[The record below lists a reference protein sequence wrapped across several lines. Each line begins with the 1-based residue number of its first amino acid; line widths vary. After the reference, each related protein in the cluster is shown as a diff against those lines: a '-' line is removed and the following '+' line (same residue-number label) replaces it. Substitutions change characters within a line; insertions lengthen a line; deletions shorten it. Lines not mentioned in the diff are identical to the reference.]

1 MPSVSEPIFQGV
13 FFVDGT
19 RCHQPIHSFRRRL
32 AMMAIVLGW
41 LVSGLIPFAGAV
53 AADGAFP
60 ASEKIFPA
68 KTRGWVSISHGPE
81 FRERFDR
88 TQYGLLL
95 KDPSMKPFI
104 ESVRK
109 EIEASNGGRLGR
121 LGLTLD
127 DLLEVAGGEYA
138 LGAVESS
145 AGKLA
150 TVVLVDTTGHEAQA
164 RGLIEKMN
172 QRMVEQ
178 KGTKIAANGG
188 DPLTVYQLPASENA
202 GRSGDQRVAFAI
214 TGNALV
220 VGDDPA
226 LLTQVIS
233 TLGQGRADC
242 VGSLPAFGS
251 VMDRCQNQVPKNSA
265 SVRWYV
271 DPLPFAKA
279 YQATNPPREKRK
291 GPDYVAILGRQG
303 FDAVQGAGGVV
314 VFDDGGHALRHH
326 TMVYAPPLAGRQPD
340 SVERFNLAA
349 RMLQFPNV
357 EDNGPQA
364 WVPRD
369 VAGWTSLQFDLRN
382 AFVTVESLVDDI
394 VGEKGVYDD
403 VIASVKEDPDGPQI
417 DLEKDLVACLGSR
430 VTLVTDH
437 ATPLGEDSERLLIA
451 VEAVDPEQVAA
462 TVAKSMSI
470 DPDMAKIDVQGNV
483 AWELIDRSMAI
494 PQLEVELPGGA
505 VPHADHDDDAHRRRA
520 KLRDREEK
528 LLPHSV
534 VTVAQGHL
542 FVASH
547 RDILER
553 VLATKGGVESLGSAS
568 DYAQIAAELNR
579 LLPGKAATRSFSRE
593 EEAIR
598 PAYEML
604 RQGSMPKSKS
614 LTGQV
619 LNGILGDGKPGTVRT
634 QRLDG
639 STLPDFEMVRR
650 YFGTVG
656 VGMQSLPDGWY
667 VTGITL
673 PRSTQEP
680 EVARRP
686 VAPPQ

>member
-1 MPSVSEPIFQGV
+1 M
-13 FFVDGT
+13 DGT
-19 RCHQPIHSFRRRL
+19 RCHHSIRSFHRVMRVTATVAVAL
-32 AMMAIVLGW
+32 GSVL
-41 LVSGLIPFAGAV
+41 SGLIGPAEV
-53 AADGAFP
+53 AAADTAFP
-60 ASEKIFPA
+60 PSEKIFPA
-68 KTRGWVSISHGPE
+68 TTRGWVSISHGPE
-81 FRERFDR
+81 FRQRFNR

-109 EIEASNGGRLGR
+109 ELEGSNSGRLGR

-127 DLLEVAGGEYA
+127 DLLDVAGGEYA
-138 LGAVESS
+138 LGAVESP

-150 TVVLVDTTGHEAQA
+150 TVVLVDVTGHDAEA
-164 RGLIEKMN
+164 RGLVDKMN
-172 QRMVEQ
+172 TRMVEQ
-178 KGTKIAANGG
+178 KGTKVAANGG
-188 DPLTVYQLPASENA
+188 SPLTVYQFIASENLSRP
-202 GRSGDQRVAFAI
+202 GEQRVAFALAGSTLI
-214 TGNALV
+214 

-226 LLTQVIS
+226 LITQVMGP
-233 TLGQGRADC
+233 LGQGRGDC
-242 VGSLPAFGS
+242 VGSLPAFDA
-251 VMDRCQNQVPKNSA
+251 VMGRCQSQVPA
-265 SVRWYV
+265 TAAAVRWYV

-303 FDAVQGAGGVV
+303 FDAVKGAGGVV
-314 VFDDGGHALRHH
+314 VFDDGGHAMRHH
-326 TMVYAPPLAGRQPD
+326 TMVYAPPLAGRQPFAAD
-340 SVERFNLAA
+340 RFDLAA
-349 RMLQFPNV
+349 RMLQFPDV
-357 EDNGPQA
+357 EAIAPQS

-369 VAGWTSLQFDLRN
+369 VSGWTSLQFDLRN
-382 AFVTVESLVDDI
+382 AFATVESLVDDV

-430 VTLVTDH
+430 VTLITDH
-437 ATPLGEDSERLLIA
+437 ATPIGTDSERLVIA
-451 VEAVDPEQVAA
+451 VEAVDSERIAA

-494 PQLEVELPGGA
+494 PQLEVELPGGV
-505 VPHADHDDDAHRRRA
+505 VPHADHDDDAQRRRS
-520 KLRDREEK
+520 KLRDRDEK

-534 VTVAQGHL
+534 VTVANGHL
-542 FVASH
+542 FIASH

-553 VLATKGGVESLGSAS
+553 VLATKGDVEALGSAM
-568 DYAQIAAELNR
+568 DYTQVTSELNR
-579 LLPGKAATRSFSRE
+579 LLPGKAATRSFTRE
-593 EEAIR
+593 DEAIR

-614 LTGQV
+614 LTGQI

-639 STLPDFEMVRR
+639 STLPEFEVVRR
-650 YFGTVG
+650 YFGTAG

-667 VTGITL
+667 VTGVTL
-673 PRSTQEP
+673 PRSQQEP

>member
-1 MPSVSEPIFQGV
+1 M
-13 FFVDGT
+13 DGN
-19 RCHQPIHSFRRRL
+19 RCHHPIRSFHRVMRVTATVAVAL
-32 AMMAIVLGW
+32 GSVL
-41 LVSGLIPFAGAV
+41 SGLIGPAGV
-53 AADGAFP
+53 ATADTAFP
-60 ASEKIFPA
+60 PSEKIFPA
-68 KTRGWVSISHGPE
+68 TTRGWVSISHGPE
-81 FRERFDR
+81 FRQRFNR

-109 EIEASNGGRLGR
+109 ELEGSNSGRLGR

-127 DLLEVAGGEYA
+127 DLLDVAGGEYA
-138 LGAVESS
+138 LGAVESQ

-150 TVVLVDTTGHEAQA
+150 TVVLVDVTGHDAEA
-164 RGLIEKMN
+164 RGLVDKMN
-172 QRMVEQ
+172 TRMVEQ
-178 KGTKIAANGG
+178 KGTKVAANGG
-188 DPLTVYQLPASENA
+188 SPLTVYQFIASENSSRP
-202 GRSGDQRVAFAI
+202 GEQRVAFAL
-214 TGNALV
+214 TGSTLI

-226 LLTQVIS
+226 LITQVMG

-242 VGSLPAFGS
+242 VGSLPAFGA
-251 VMDRCQNQVPKNSA
+251 VMGRCQSQVPA
-265 SVRWYV
+265 TAAAVRWYV
-271 DPLPFAKA
+271 DPLPLAKA

-303 FDAVQGAGGVV
+303 FDAVKGAGGVV
-314 VFDDGGHALRHH
+314 VFDDGGHAMRHH
-326 TMVYAPPLAGRQPD
+326 TMVYAPPLAGRQPFAAD
-340 SVERFNLAA
+340 RFDLAA
-349 RMLQFPNV
+349 RMLQFPDV
-357 EDNGPQA
+357 EAIAPQP

-369 VAGWTSLQFDLRN
+369 VSGWTSLQFDLRN
-382 AFVTVESLVDDI
+382 AFTTVESLVDDV

-430 VTLVTDH
+430 VTLITDH
-437 ATPLGEDSERLLIA
+437 ATPIGTDSERIVIA
-451 VEAVDPEQVAA
+451 VEAVDSERIAA

-505 VPHADHDDDAHRRRA
+505 VPHADHDDDAQRRRS

-534 VTVAQGHL
+534 VTGANGHL

-553 VLATKGGVESLGSAS
+553 VLATKGDVEALGSAM
-568 DYAQIAAELNR
+568 DYTQVASELNR
-579 LLPGKAATRSFSRE
+579 LLPGKAATRSFTRE
-593 EEAIR
+593 DEAIR

-614 LTGQV
+614 LTGQI

-639 STLPDFEMVRR
+639 STLPDFELVRR
-650 YFGTVG
+650 YFGTAG

-667 VTGITL
+667 VTGVTL
-673 PRSTQEP
+673 PRSQQEP

-686 VAPPQ
+686 VTPPQ

>member
-1 MPSVSEPIFQGV
+1 
-13 FFVDGT
+13 
-19 RCHQPIHSFRRRL
+19 
-32 AMMAIVLGW
+32 
-41 LVSGLIPFAGAV
+41 
-53 AADGAFP
+53 
-60 ASEKIFPA
+60 
-68 KTRGWVSISHGPE
+68 
-81 FRERFDR
+81 
-88 TQYGLLL
+88 
-95 KDPSMKPFI
+95 
-104 ESVRK
+104 
-109 EIEASNGGRLGR
+109 
-121 LGLTLD
+121 
-127 DLLEVAGGEYA
+127 
-138 LGAVESS
+138 
-145 AGKLA
+145 
-150 TVVLVDTTGHEAQA
+150 
-164 RGLIEKMN
+164 MN

-178 KGTKIAANGG
+178 KGTKVAANGG
-188 DPLTVYQLPASENA
+188 GPLTVYQFAASENSSRP
-202 GRSGDQRVAFAI
+202 GEQRVAFALA
-214 TGNALV
+214 GNTLL

-226 LLTQVIS
+226 LVTQVMG
-233 TLGQGRADC
+233 TLGQGRGDC
-242 VGSLPAFGS
+242 VGSLPAFDA
-251 VMDRCQNQVPKNSA
+251 VMGRCQSQVPGTA
-265 SVRWYV
+265 AAVRWYV

-303 FDAVQGAGGVV
+303 FDAVKGAGGVV
-314 VFDDGGHALRHH
+314 VFDDGGHAMRHH
-326 TMVYAPPLAGRQPD
+326 TMVYAPPLAGRQPFAAD
-340 SVERFNLAA
+340 RFDLAA
-349 RMLQFPNV
+349 RMLQFPDV
-357 EDNGPQA
+357 EAIAPQP

-382 AFVTVESLVDDI
+382 AFTTVESLVDDV

-430 VTLVTDH
+430 ATLITDH
-437 ATPLGEDSERLLIA
+437 ATPIGTDSERIVIA
-451 VEAVDPEQVAA
+451 VEAVDPARVAA

-505 VPHADHDDDAHRRRA
+505 VPHADHDDDAQRRRS
-520 KLRDREEK
+520 KLRDRDEK

-534 VTVAQGHL
+534 VTVAHGHL
-542 FVASH
+542 FIASH

-553 VLATKGGVESLGSAS
+553 VLATKGDVEALGSAM
-568 DYAQIAAELNR
+568 DYTQVASELNR
-579 LLPGKAATRSFSRE
+579 LLPGKAATRSFTRE
-593 EEAIR
+593 DEAIR

-639 STLPDFEMVRR
+639 STLPDFELVRR
-650 YFGTVG
+650 YFGTAG

-667 VTGITL
+667 ITGVTL
-673 PRSTQEP
+673 PRSQQEP

-686 VAPPQ
+686 VTSPQ

>member
-1 MPSVSEPIFQGV
+1 M
-13 FFVDGT
+13 DGT
-19 RCHQPIHSFRRRL
+19 SCQPNSCSFRRVLRGTA
-32 AMMAIVLGW
+32 AMAVAVATVL
-41 LVSGLIPFAGAV
+41 SGLMVPTGI
-53 AADGAFP
+53 AAAAGAFP
-60 ASEKIFPA
+60 PSEKIFPA
-68 KTRGWVSISHGPE
+68 TTRGWVSISHGPE
-81 FRERFDR
+81 FRQRFNR

-109 EIEASNGGRLGR
+109 QLESSNSGRLGR

-138 LGAVESS
+138 LGAVESP

-150 TVVLVDTTGHEAQA
+150 TVVLVDVSGHDAEA
-164 RGLIEKMN
+164 RGLVDKMN

-178 KGTKIAANGG
+178 KGTKVATNGG
-188 DPLTVYQLPASENA
+188 GALTVYQFASAENS
-202 GRSGDQRVAFAI
+202 GRTGEQRVAFALDGS
-214 TGNALV
+214 TLL

-226 LLTQVIS
+226 LVTQVMG
-233 TLGQGRADC
+233 TLGQGRGDC
-242 VGSLPAFGS
+242 VGSLPAFGA
-251 VMDRCQNQVPKNSA
+251 VMGSCQSQVPA
-265 SVRWYV
+265 TAAAVRWYV
-271 DPLPFAKA
+271 DPLPLAKA
-279 YQATNPPREKRK
+279 YQAANPPREKRK

-303 FDAVQGAGGVV
+303 FDAVKGAGGVV
-314 VFDDGGHALRHH
+314 VFDDAGHAMRHH
-326 TMVYAPPLAGRQPD
+326 TMVYAPPLPGRQPFAAD
-340 SVERFNLAA
+340 RFDLAA
-349 RMLQFPNV
+349 RMLQFPDV
-357 EDNGPQA
+357 EAIVPQP

-369 VAGWTSLQFDLRN
+369 VSGWTSLQFDLRN

-417 DLEKDLVACLGSR
+417 DLEKDLVACLGNR
-430 VTLVTDH
+430 ATLITDH
-437 ATPLGEDSERLLIA
+437 ATPIGTDSERMVIA
-451 VEAVDPEQVAA
+451 VEATDPARVAA

-534 VTVAQGHL
+534 VTVAHGHL

-553 VLATKGGVESLGSAS
+553 VLATKGDVESLGSAA
-568 DYAQIAAELNR
+568 DYGQIATELNR
-579 LLPGKAATRSFSRE
+579 LLPGKAATRSFTRE

-614 LTGQV
+614 LTGQL

-667 VTGITL
+667 ITGVSL
-673 PRSTQEP
+673 PRSQQEP

-686 VAPPQ
+686 VTPPQ

>member
-1 MPSVSEPIFQGV
+1 M
-13 FFVDGT
+13 
-19 RCHQPIHSFRRRL
+19 RL
-32 AMMAIVLGW
+32 TA
-41 LVSGLIPFAGAV
+41 AV
-53 AADGAFP
+53 AVALGTVLSGVMMPTGIAAAAGAFP
-60 ASEKIFPA
+60 PSEQIFPA
-68 KTRGWVSISHGPE
+68 TTRGWVSISHGPE
-81 FRERFDR
+81 FRQRFNR
-88 TQYGLLL
+88 TPYGLLL

-109 EIEASNGGRLGR
+109 QLESSNSGRLGR

-138 LGAVESS
+138 LGAVESP

-150 TVVLVDTTGHEAQA
+150 TVVLVDVTGHDAEA
-164 RGLIEKMN
+164 RGLVDKMN

-178 KGTKIAANGG
+178 KGTKVATNGG
-188 DPLTVYQLPASENA
+188 GPLTVYQFAPVENS
-202 GRSGDQRVAFAI
+202 GRTGEQRVAFALAGS
-214 TGNALV
+214 TLL

-226 LLTQVIS
+226 LVTQVMG
-233 TLGQGRADC
+233 TLGQGRGDC
-242 VGSLPAFGS
+242 VGSLPAFGA
-251 VMDRCQNQVPKNSA
+251 VMGRCQSQVPA
-265 SVRWYV
+265 TAAAVRWYV
-271 DPLPFAKA
+271 DPLPLAKS

-291 GPDYVAILGRQG
+291 GPDYVAILSRQG
-303 FDAVQGAGGVV
+303 FEAVKGAGGVV
-314 VFDDGGHALRHH
+314 VFDDGGHAMRHH
-326 TMVYAPPLAGRQPD
+326 TMVYAPPLSGREPFAAD
-340 SVERFNLAA
+340 RFDLAA
-349 RMLQFPNV
+349 RMLQFPDV
-357 EDNGPQA
+357 EAIAPQP

-369 VAGWTSLQFDLRN
+369 VSGWTSLQFDIRN
-382 AFVTVESLVDDI
+382 AFVTAESLVDDI

-417 DLEKDLVACLGSR
+417 DLEKDLVACLGRR
-430 VTLVTDH
+430 VTLITDH
-437 ATPLGEDSERLLIA
+437 ATPIGTDSERMVIA
-451 VEAVDPEQVAA
+451 VEAVDPARVAA

-505 VPHADHDDDAHRRRA
+505 VPHADNDDDAQRRRS
-520 KLRDREEK
+520 KLRERDEK

-534 VTVAQGHL
+534 VTVAHGHL

-553 VLATKGGVESLGSAS
+553 VLATKGDVEALGSAA
-568 DYAQIAAELNR
+568 DYGQVAAELNR
-579 LLPGKAATRSFSRE
+579 LLPGKAATRSFTRE
-593 EEAIR
+593 EESIR

-614 LTGQV
+614 LTGQL

-639 STLPDFEMVRR
+639 STLPDFELVRR
-650 YFGTVG
+650 YFGTAG

-667 VTGITL
+667 VTGVTL
-673 PRSTQEP
+673 PRSQQEP

-686 VAPPQ
+686 VTPPQ

>member
-1 MPSVSEPIFQGV
+1 M
-13 FFVDGT
+13 DGT
-19 RCHQPIHSFRRRL
+19 RCHQPICSFRR
-32 AMMAIVLGW
+32 AMHVTA
-41 LVSGLIPFAGAV
+41 AV
-53 AADGAFP
+53 AVTLGSAMAGLFMATGVATAAGAFP
-60 ASEKIFPA
+60 ASERVFPA
-68 KTRGWVSISHGPE
+68 TTRGWVSISHGPE
-81 FRERFDR
+81 FRQRFNR
-88 TQYGLLL
+88 TQYGMLL

-109 EIEASNGGRLGR
+109 QFENSNSSRLGR

-138 LGAVESS
+138 LGAVESP

-150 TVVLVDTTGHEAQA
+150 TIVLVDTTGHDAEA

-178 KGTKIAANGG
+178 KGTKVAANGG
-188 DPLTVYQLPASENA
+188 GPLTVYQLPAAENA
-202 GRSGDQRVAFAI
+202 DRSAEPRVAFALS
-214 TGNALV
+214 GSALV

-226 LLTQVIS
+226 LVTQVMG
-233 TLGQGRADC
+233 TLSQGRGDC
-242 VGSLPAFGS
+242 VESLPAFS
-251 VMDRCQNQVPKNSA
+251 AVMGRCQGQVPA
-265 SVRWYV
+265 DAAAVRWYV

-303 FDAVQGAGGVV
+303 FDVVKGAGGVV

-326 TMVYAPPLAGRQPD
+326 TMVYAPPLAGRQPFAAD
-340 SVERFNLAA
+340 RFEGAA
-349 RMLQFPNV
+349 RMLQFPDV
-357 EDNGPQA
+357 EAISPQA

-369 VAGWTSLQFDLRN
+369 ISGWTSLQFDLRN

-430 VTLVTDH
+430 ATLITDH
-437 ATPLGEDSERLLIA
+437 ATPISTDSERLVIA
-451 VEAVDPEQVAA
+451 VEAVDPERVAA

-470 DPDMAKIDVQGNV
+470 DPDMAKIELQGHV

-494 PQLEVELPGGA
+494 PQLEVELPGVA
-505 VPHADHDDDAHRRRA
+505 VPHADHDDDAHRRRT
-520 KLRDREEK
+520 KLREREEK

-553 VLATKGGVESLGSAS
+553 VLATKGGVESLGSAA
-568 DYAQIAAELNR
+568 DYGQVATELNR
-579 LLPGKAATRSFSRE
+579 LLPGKAATRSFTRE
-593 EEAIR
+593 DEAIR

-614 LTGQV
+614 LTGQL

-639 STLPDFEMVRR
+639 STLPEFEMVRR

-667 VTGITL
+667 VTGISL
-673 PRSTQEP
+673 PRSQQEP

-686 VAPPQ
+686 VTPPQ

>member
-1 MPSVSEPIFQGV
+1 M
-13 FFVDGT
+13 DGT
-19 RCHQPIHSFRRRL
+19 SCRRSICSLRRVMVVVTVSL
-32 AMMAIVLGW
+32 AAAAT
-41 LVSGLIPFAGAV
+41 GLLLPEGIA
-53 AADGAFP
+53 AADGSFP
-60 ASEKIFPA
+60 ASEQIFPA
-68 KTRGWVSISHGPE
+68 TTRGWVSISNGPE
-81 FRERFDR
+81 FRQRFNR
-88 TQYGLLL
+88 SQYGLLL

-109 EIEASNGGRLGR
+109 QFESSNSSRLGR

-138 LGAVESS
+138 LGAVESPG
-145 AGKLA
+145 GKLA
-150 TVVLVDTTGHEAQA
+150 TVVLVDTTGHEDEA

-172 QRMVEQ
+172 QRMVDQ
-178 KGTKIAANGG
+178 KGTKVAANGESS
-188 DPLTVYQLPASENA
+188 LTVYQFAAAENS
-202 GRSGDQRVAFAI
+202 GRTGDQRVAFALS
-214 TGNALV
+214 GNALV

-226 LLTQVIS
+226 LITQVMG
-233 TLGQGRADC
+233 TLGQGRGDC
-242 VGSLPAFGS
+242 VGSLPAFAA
-251 VMDRCQNQVPKNSA
+251 VMDRCQGQAPARAAV
-265 SVRWYV
+265 VRWYV

-303 FDAVQGAGGVV
+303 FDAVKGAGGVV
-314 VFDDGGHALRHH
+314 VFDDGGHSLRHQ
-326 TMVYAPPLAGRQPD
+326 TMVYAPPLAGRQPS

-349 RMLQFPNV
+349 RMLQFPDV
-357 EDNGPQA
+357 DAISPQP

-369 VAGWTSLQFDLRN
+369 ISGWTSLQFDLRN
-382 AFVTVESLVDDI
+382 AFVTVESLVDDL

-417 DLEKDLVACLGSR
+417 DLEKDLVACLGNR
-430 VTLVTDH
+430 MTLINDH
-437 ATPLGEDSERLLIA
+437 ATPIGDDSERLVIA
-451 VEAVDPEQVAA
+451 LEAIDPERVAA

-494 PQLEVELPGGA
+494 PQLEIETPGGA
-505 VPHADHDDDAHRRRA
+505 VVHADEDDTQRRRS
-520 KLRDREEK
+520 KLRERDEK

-534 VTVAQGHL
+534 VTVARGHL

-553 VLATKGGVESLGSAS
+553 VLATNEGVESLGSTA
-568 DYAQIAAELNR
+568 DYAKVAAELDR
-579 LLPGKAATRSFSRE
+579 LLPGKAATRSFTRE

-614 LTGQV
+614 LTGQL

-639 STLPDFEMVRR
+639 STLPDFEMIRR

-667 VTGITL
+667 ITGMTL
-673 PRSTQEP
+673 PRSQKEP

-686 VAPPQ
+686 VSQPQ

>member
-1 MPSVSEPIFQGV
+1 
-13 FFVDGT
+13 VDGT
-19 RCHQPIHSFRRRL
+19 CCLCLIRSSHRTTRVTAVMAVAIGSFL
-32 AMMAIVLGW
+32 
-41 LVSGLIPFAGAV
+41 SGLIGPSGVV
-53 AADGAFP
+53 AADTAFP
-60 ASEKIFPA
+60 PSEKIFPA
-68 KTRGWVSISHGPE
+68 TTRGWVSISHGPE
-81 FRERFDR
+81 FRQRFNR

-109 EIEASNGGRLGR
+109 QLESSNSGRLGR

-138 LGAVESS
+138 LGAVESP

-150 TVVLVDTTGHEAQA
+150 TVVLVDVTGRDAEA
-164 RGLIEKMN
+164 RGLVDKMN

-178 KGTKIAANGG
+178 KGTKVATNGG
-188 DPLTVYQLPASENA
+188 GPLTVYQFAASENS
-202 GRSGDQRVAFAI
+202 GRTGEQRVAFALAGSTLI
-214 TGNALV
+214 

-226 LLTQVIS
+226 LITQVMG
-233 TLGQGRADC
+233 TLGEGRGDC
-242 VGSLPAFGS
+242 VGSLQSFGAI
-251 VMDRCQNQVPKNSA
+251 MGRCQNQVPA
-265 SVRWYV
+265 TAAAVRWYV

-279 YQATNPPREKRK
+279 YQSTNPPREKRK

-303 FDAVQGAGGVV
+303 FDAVKGAGGVV
-314 VFDDGGHALRHH
+314 VFDDGGRAMQHH
-326 TMVYAPPLAGRQPD
+326 TMVYAPPLAGRQPFA
-340 SVERFNLAA
+340 VGRFDLAA
-349 RMLQFPNV
+349 RMLQFPDV
-357 EDNGPQA
+357 EAIAPQP

-369 VAGWTSLQFDLRN
+369 VSGWTSLQFDLRN
-382 AFVTVESLVDDI
+382 AFVTAESLVDDI

-417 DLEKDLVACLGSR
+417 DLEKDLVTCLGNR
-430 VTLVTDH
+430 VTLITDH
-437 ATPLGEDSERLLIA
+437 ATPIGTDSERMVIA
-451 VEAVDPEQVAA
+451 VEAVDPARVAA

-505 VPHADHDDDAHRRRA
+505 VPHADHDDDAQRRRS
-520 KLRDREEK
+520 KLRDRDEK

-534 VTVAQGHL
+534 VTVAHGHL
-542 FVASH
+542 FIASH

-553 VLATKGGVESLGSAS
+553 VLATKGDVEALGSTA
-568 DYAQIAAELNR
+568 DYGQVAAELNR
-579 LLPGKAATRSFSRE
+579 LLPGKAATRSFTRE

-614 LTGQV
+614 LTGQL

-650 YFGTVG
+650 YFGTAG

-667 VTGITL
+667 ITGVTL
-673 PRSTQEP
+673 PRSQQEP

-686 VAPPQ
+686 VTPPQ

>member
-1 MPSVSEPIFQGV
+1 M
-13 FFVDGT
+13 DGT
-19 RCHQPIHSFRRRL
+19 SCRRSICSLRRVMVVVTVSL
-32 AMMAIVLGW
+32 AAAAT
-41 LVSGLIPFAGAV
+41 GLLLPEGIA
-53 AADGAFP
+53 AADGSFP
-60 ASEKIFPA
+60 ASEQIFPA
-68 KTRGWVSISHGPE
+68 TTRGWVSISNGPE
-81 FRERFDR
+81 FRQRFNR
-88 TQYGLLL
+88 SQYGLLL

-109 EIEASNGGRLGR
+109 QFESSNSSRLGR

-138 LGAVESS
+138 LGAVESPG
-145 AGKLA
+145 GKLA
-150 TVVLVDTTGHEAQA
+150 TVVLVDTAGHEDEA

-172 QRMVEQ
+172 QRMVDQ
-178 KGTKIAANGG
+178 KGTKVAANGESS
-188 DPLTVYQLPASENA
+188 LTIYQFAAAENS
-202 GRSGDQRVAFAI
+202 GRTGDQRVAFALS
-214 TGNALV
+214 GNALV

-226 LLTQVIS
+226 LITQVMG
-233 TLGQGRADC
+233 TLGQGRGDC
-242 VGSLPAFGS
+242 VGSLPAFAA
-251 VMDRCQNQVPKNSA
+251 VMDRCQGQAPA
-265 SVRWYV
+265 RAAAVRWYV

-303 FDAVQGAGGVV
+303 FDAVKGAGGVV
-314 VFDDGGHALRHH
+314 VFDDGGHSLRHQ
-326 TMVYAPPLAGRQPD
+326 TMVYAPPLAGRQPS

-349 RMLQFPNV
+349 RMLQFPDV
-357 EDNGPQA
+357 DAISPQP

-369 VAGWTSLQFDLRN
+369 ISGWTSLQFDLRN
-382 AFVTVESLVDDI
+382 AFVTVESLVDDL

-417 DLEKDLVACLGSR
+417 DLEKDLVACLGNR
-430 VTLVTDH
+430 MTLINDH
-437 ATPLGEDSERLLIA
+437 ATPIGDDSERLVIA
-451 VEAVDPEQVAA
+451 VEAIDPERVAA

-494 PQLEVELPGGA
+494 PQLEIETPGGA
-505 VPHADHDDDAHRRRA
+505 VVHADEDDTQRRRS
-520 KLRDREEK
+520 KLRERDEK

-534 VTVAQGHL
+534 VTVARGHL

-553 VLATKGGVESLGSAS
+553 VLATNEGVESLGSTA
-568 DYAQIAAELNR
+568 DYAKVAAELDR
-579 LLPGKAATRSFSRE
+579 LLPGKAATRSFTRE

-614 LTGQV
+614 LTGQL

-639 STLPDFEMVRR
+639 STLPDFEMIRR

-667 VTGITL
+667 ITGMTL
-673 PRSTQEP
+673 PRSQKEP

-686 VAPPQ
+686 VSQPQ

>member
-1 MPSVSEPIFQGV
+1 M
-13 FFVDGT
+13 DGT
-19 RCHQPIHSFRRRL
+19 SCRRSICSLRRVMVVVTVSL
-32 AMMAIVLGW
+32 AAAAA
-41 LVSGLIPFAGAV
+41 GLLLPAGIA
-53 AADGAFP
+53 AADGSFP

-68 KTRGWVSISHGPE
+68 TTRGWVSISHGPD
-81 FRERFDR
+81 FRQRFNR
-88 TQYGLLL
+88 SQYGLLL

-109 EIEASNGGRLGR
+109 QFESSNNSRLGR

-138 LGAVESS
+138 LGAVESPG
-145 AGKLA
+145 GKLA
-150 TVVLVDTTGHEAQA
+150 TVVLVDTIGHEAEA

-172 QRMVEQ
+172 QRMVDQ
-178 KGTKIAANGG
+178 KGTKVAANGESS
-188 DPLTVYQLPASENA
+188 LTVYQFPAAENT
-202 GRSGDQRVAFAI
+202 GRTGNQRVAFALS
-214 TGNALV
+214 GNTLV
-220 VGDDPA
+220 VGDDPT
-226 LLTQVIS
+226 LITQVIG
-233 TLGQGRADC
+233 TLGQGRGDC
-242 VGSLPAFGS
+242 VGSLPAFNA
-251 VMDRCQNQVPKNSA
+251 VMDRCQGQAPA
-265 SVRWYV
+265 RAAAVRWYV

-303 FDAVQGAGGVV
+303 FDAVKGAGGVV
-314 VFDDGGHALRHH
+314 VFDDGGHALRHQ
-326 TMVYAPPLAGRQPD
+326 TMVYAPPLAGRQPS

-349 RMLQFPNV
+349 RMLQFPDV
-357 EDNGPQA
+357 DALSPQP

-369 VAGWTSLQFDLRN
+369 ISGWTSLQFDLRN

-417 DLEKDLVACLGSR
+417 DLEKDLVACLGTR
-430 VTLVTDH
+430 MTLINDH
-437 ATPLGEDSERLLIA
+437 ATPIGDDSERLVIA
-451 VEAVDPEQVAA
+451 VEAIDPERVAA

-494 PQLEVELPGGA
+494 PQLEIETPGGA
-505 VPHADHDDDAHRRRA
+505 VVHADEDDTQRRRS
-520 KLRDREEK
+520 KLRERDEK

-534 VTVAQGHL
+534 VTVARGHL

-553 VLATKGGVESLGSAS
+553 VLATNEGVESLGSTA
-568 DYAQIAAELNR
+568 DYAKVAAELDR
-579 LLPGKAATRSFSRE
+579 LLPGKAATRSFTRE

-614 LTGQV
+614 LTGQL

-639 STLPDFEMVRR
+639 STLPDFEMIRR

-667 VTGITL
+667 ITGITL
-673 PRSTQEP
+673 PRSQKEP

-686 VAPPQ
+686 VSQPQ

>member
-1 MPSVSEPIFQGV
+1 M
-13 FFVDGT
+13 DGT
-19 RCHQPIHSFRRRL
+19 SCHHPIRSFHR
-32 AMMAIVLGW
+32 VLRVTAAWAVMLGS
-41 LVSGLIPFAGAV
+41 VMSGLIGPAA
-53 AADGAFP
+53 AAKADGAFP
-60 ASEKIFPA
+60 PSEKIFPA
-68 KTRGWVSISHGPE
+68 TTRAWVSISHGPE
-81 FRERFDR
+81 FRQRFNR
-88 TQYGLLL
+88 SQYGQLL

-109 EIEASNGGRLGR
+109 QLESSNSGRLGR

-138 LGAVESS
+138 LGAVESP

-150 TVVLVDTTGHEAQA
+150 TVVLVDVTGHDAEA
-164 RGLIEKMN
+164 RDLVDTMN

-178 KGTKIAANGG
+178 KGTKVATNDG
-188 DPLTVYQLPASENA
+188 DPLTVYQFPASENS
-202 GRSGDQRVAFAI
+202 GRSGDQRVAFAVSGSTLI
-214 TGNALV
+214 

-226 LLTQVIS
+226 LVTQVIG
-233 TLGQGRADC
+233 TLGEGRGDC
-242 VGSLPAFGS
+242 VGSLPAFGT
-251 VMDRCQNQVPKNSA
+251 VMGRCQNQMPA
-265 SVRWYV
+265 TTAAVRWFV

-303 FDAVQGAGGVV
+303 FDAVKGAGGVV
-314 VFDDGGHALRHH
+314 VFDDGGHAMRHH
-326 TMVYAPPLAGRQPD
+326 TMVYAPPLPGRQSD
-340 SVERFNLAA
+340 SPERFNLAA

-357 EDNGPQA
+357 DSIVPQP

-369 VAGWTSLQFDLRN
+369 VSGWTSLQFDLRN
-382 AFVTVESLVDDI
+382 AFDTVESLVDDV

-430 VTLVTDH
+430 VTLITDH
-437 ATPLGEDSERLLIA
+437 ATPIGEDSERLLIA
-451 VEAVDPEQVAA
+451 VEVVDHERVAA

-505 VPHADHDDDAHRRRA
+505 VPHADHDDDTQRRRS

-553 VLATKGGVESLGSAS
+553 VLATKGDVESLGSAA
-568 DYAQIAAELNR
+568 DYGQIATELNR
-579 LLPGKAATRSFSRE
+579 LLPGKAATRSFTRE

-604 RQGSMPKSKS
+604 RQGAMPKSKS
-614 LTGQV
+614 LTGQL

-650 YFGTVG
+650 YFGTAG
-656 VGMQSLPDGWY
+656 LGMQSLPEGWY
-667 VTGITL
+667 VTGVTL
-673 PRSTQEP
+673 PRSQQEP

-686 VAPPQ
+686 VSPPQ

>member
-1 MPSVSEPIFQGV
+1 
-13 FFVDGT
+13 VDGT
-19 RCHQPIHSFRRRL
+19 RCHQPTHPSR
-32 AMMAIVLGW
+32 AGVAIVAIALGSF
-41 LVSGLIPFAGAV
+41 VSGLIAPAIVA

-68 KTRGWVSISHGPE
+68 TTRGWVSISHGPE

-88 TQYGLLL
+88 SQYGLLL

-145 AGKLA
+145 TGKLA
-150 TVVLVDTTGHEAQA
+150 TVVLVDTTGHEAEA

-188 DPLTVYQLPASENA
+188 DPLTVYQLPASENS
-202 GRSGDQRVAFAI
+202 GRSGDQRVAFALA
-214 TGNALV
+214 GNALV

-226 LLTQVIS
+226 LLTQVIG
-233 TLGQGRADC
+233 TLGQGRGDC
-242 VGSLPAFGS
+242 VGSLPAFGA
-251 VMDRCQNQVPKNSA
+251 VMGRCQNQVPTTA
-265 SVRWYV
+265 AAVRWYV
-271 DPLPFAKA
+271 DPLPLAKA
-279 YQATNPPREKRK
+279 YQVTNPPREKRK

-303 FDAVQGAGGVV
+303 FDAVKGAGGVV
-314 VFDDGGHALRHH
+314 VFDDGGHAMRHH

-340 SVERFNLAA
+340 SAERFDLAA

-357 EDNGPQA
+357 EDIGPQP

-369 VAGWTSLQFDLRN
+369 VSGWTSLQFDLKN

-417 DLEKDLVACLGSR
+417 DLEKDLVGCLGNR
-430 VTLVTDH
+430 MTLVTDH
-437 ATPLGEDSERLLIA
+437 ATPIGEDSERLLIA
-451 VEAVDPEQVAA
+451 VEAVDPERVAA

-470 DPDMAKIDVQGNV
+470 DPDMAKIEVQGNV

-494 PQLEVELPGGA
+494 PQLEVELPGVA
-505 VPHADHDDDAHRRRA
+505 VPQADHDDDAHRRRA

-553 VLATKGGVESLGSAS
+553 VLATQGGVESLGSTV
-568 DYAQIAAELNR
+568 DYAQVAAELNR
-579 LLPGKAATRSFSRE
+579 LLPGKAAMRSFSRE
-593 EEAIR
+593 DEAIR

-656 VGMQSLPDGWY
+656 VGMQSLPEGWY
-667 VTGITL
+667 VTGISL
-673 PRSTQEP
+673 PRSQQEP

>member
-1 MPSVSEPIFQGV
+1 M
-13 FFVDGT
+13 DGT
-19 RCHQPIHSFRRRL
+19 TCHHPIRSFHR
-32 AMMAIVLGW
+32 VLR
-41 LVSGLIPFAGAV
+41 VTATVAV
-53 AADGAFP
+53 ALGTVLSGPMLPSGVAAAAEAFP
-60 ASEKIFPA
+60 PSEKIFPA
-68 KTRGWVSISHGPE
+68 TTRGWVSISHGPE
-81 FRERFDR
+81 FRQRFNR

-109 EIEASNGGRLGR
+109 QLEGSNSGRLGR

-138 LGAVESS
+138 LGAVESP

-150 TVVLVDTTGHEAQA
+150 TVVLVDVSGRDAEA
-164 RGLIEKMN
+164 RGLVDKMN

-178 KGTKIAANGG
+178 KGTKVANNGG
-188 DPLTVYQLPASENA
+188 GPLTVYQFAASENS
-202 GRSGDQRVAFAI
+202 GRTGEQRVAFALAGSTLI
-214 TGNALV
+214 

-226 LLTQVIS
+226 LITQVMG
-233 TLGQGRADC
+233 TLGQGRGDC
-242 VGSLPAFGS
+242 VGSLPAFGA
-251 VMDRCQNQVPKNSA
+251 VMGRCQSQVPA
-265 SVRWYV
+265 TAAAVRWYV
-271 DPLPFAKA
+271 DPLAFAKS

-291 GPDYVAILGRQG
+291 GPDYVAIIGRQG
-303 FDAVQGAGGVV
+303 FDAVKGAGGVV
-314 VFDDGGHALRHH
+314 VFDDGGHAMRHH
-326 TMVYAPPLAGRQPD
+326 TMVYAPPLAGRQPFTAD
-340 SVERFNLAA
+340 RFDRAA
-349 RMLQFPNV
+349 RMLQFPDV
-357 EDNGPQA
+357 EAIAPQP
-364 WVPRD
+364 WVPRG
-369 VAGWTSLQFDLRN
+369 VAGWTSLQFDIRN
-382 AFVTVESLVDDI
+382 AFVNAESLVDDI

-430 VTLVTDH
+430 VTLITDH
-437 ATPLGEDSERLLIA
+437 ATPIGTDSERMVIA
-451 VEAVDPEQVAA
+451 VEAVDPARVAA
-462 TVAKSMSI
+462 TVGKSMSI

-505 VPHADHDDDAHRRRA
+505 VPHADNDDDAHRRRS

-534 VTVAQGHL
+534 VTVAHGHL
-542 FVASH
+542 FIASH

-553 VLATKGGVESLGSAS
+553 VLATKGDVEALGSAA
-568 DYAQIAAELNR
+568 DYNQIATELNR
-579 LLPGKAATRSFSRE
+579 LLPGRAATRSFTRE
-593 EEAIR
+593 EESIR

-667 VTGITL
+667 ITGITL
-673 PRSTQEP
+673 PRSQQEP

>member
-1 MPSVSEPIFQGV
+1 
-13 FFVDGT
+13 VDGT
-19 RCHQPIHSFRRRL
+19 RCHQPIHLSRRGV
-32 AMMAIVLGW
+32 AIAAIALGL
-41 LVSGLIPFAGAV
+41 LVPGLIAPAA
-53 AADGAFP
+53 AADGAFA

-68 KTRGWVSISHGPE
+68 TTRGWVSISHGPE
-81 FRERFDR
+81 FRNRFNR
-88 TQYGLLL
+88 SQYGLLL

-150 TVVLVDTTGHEAQA
+150 TVVLVDTTGHEAEA
-164 RGLIEKMN
+164 RGLIERMN
-172 QRMVEQ
+172 QRMIEQ
-178 KGTKIAANGG
+178 KGTKIAAIGG
-188 DPLTVYQLPASENA
+188 DPLTVYQLPASENS
-202 GRSGDQRVAFAI
+202 GRSGDQRVAFALA
-214 TGNALV
+214 GNALV

-226 LLTQVIS
+226 LLTQVIG
-233 TLGQGRADC
+233 TLGQGRGDC
-242 VGSLPAFGS
+242 VGSLPAFGG
-251 VMDRCQNQVPKNSA
+251 VMDRCQNQVPTTA
-265 SVRWYV
+265 AAVRWYV

-303 FDAVQGAGGVV
+303 FDAVKGAGGVV

-326 TMVYAPPLAGRQPD
+326 TMVYAPPLADRQPD

-357 EDNGPQA
+357 EDIGPQP

-369 VAGWTSLQFDLRN
+369 VSGWTSLQFDLKN

-417 DLEKDLVACLGSR
+417 DLEKDLVGCLGNR
-430 VTLVTDH
+430 MTLVTDH
-437 ATPLGEDSERLLIA
+437 ATPIGEDSERLLIA
-451 VEAVDPEQVAA
+451 VEAVDPERVAA

-483 AWELIDRSMAI
+483 AWDLIDRSMAI
-494 PQLEVELPGGA
+494 PQLEVELPGVA
-505 VPHADHDDDAHRRRA
+505 VPQADHDDDAHRRRA

-553 VLATKGGVESLGSAS
+553 VLATQGGVESLGSTA
-568 DYAQIAAELNR
+568 DYAQVAAELNR

-593 EEAIR
+593 DEAIR

-673 PRSTQEP
+673 PRSQQEP

>member
-1 MPSVSEPIFQGV
+1 M
-13 FFVDGT
+13 DGT
-19 RCHQPIHSFRRRL
+19 SCRRSICSLRRVMVVVTVSL
-32 AMMAIVLGW
+32 AAAAT
-41 LVSGLIPFAGAV
+41 GLLLPEGIA
-53 AADGAFP
+53 AADGSFP
-60 ASEKIFPA
+60 ASEQIFPA
-68 KTRGWVSISHGPE
+68 TTRGWVSISNGPE
-81 FRERFDR
+81 FRQRFNR
-88 TQYGLLL
+88 SQYGLLL

-109 EIEASNGGRLGR
+109 QFESSNSSRLGR

-138 LGAVESS
+138 LGAVESPG
-145 AGKLA
+145 GKLA
-150 TVVLVDTTGHEAQA
+150 TVVLVDTTGHEDEA

-172 QRMVEQ
+172 QRMVDQ
-178 KGTKIAANGG
+178 KGTKVAANGESS
-188 DPLTVYQLPASENA
+188 LTVYQFAAAENS
-202 GRSGDQRVAFAI
+202 GRTGDQRVAFALS
-214 TGNALV
+214 GNALV

-226 LLTQVIS
+226 LITQVMG
-233 TLGQGRADC
+233 TLGQGRGDC
-242 VGSLPAFGS
+242 VGSLPAFAA
-251 VMDRCQNQVPKNSA
+251 VMDRCQGQAPA
-265 SVRWYV
+265 RAAAVRWYV

-279 YQATNPPREKRK
+279 YQATNPPREKRT

-303 FDAVQGAGGVV
+303 FDAVKGAGGVV
-314 VFDDGGHALRHH
+314 VFDDGGHSLRHQ
-326 TMVYAPPLAGRQPD
+326 TMVYAPPLAGRQPS

-349 RMLQFPNV
+349 RMLQFPDV
-357 EDNGPQA
+357 DAISPQP

-369 VAGWTSLQFDLRN
+369 ISGWTSLQFDLRN
-382 AFVTVESLVDDI
+382 AFVTVESLVDDL

-417 DLEKDLVACLGSR
+417 DLEKDLVACLGNR
-430 VTLVTDH
+430 MTLINDH
-437 ATPLGEDSERLLIA
+437 ATPIGDDSERLVIA
-451 VEAVDPEQVAA
+451 LEAIDPERVAA

-494 PQLEVELPGGA
+494 PQLEIETPGGA
-505 VPHADHDDDAHRRRA
+505 VVHADEDDTQRRRS
-520 KLRDREEK
+520 KLRERDEK

-534 VTVAQGHL
+534 VTVARGHL

-553 VLATKGGVESLGSAS
+553 VWATNEGVESLGSTP
-568 DYAQIAAELNR
+568 DYAKVAAELDR
-579 LLPGKAATRSFSRE
+579 LLPGKAATRSFTRE

-614 LTGQV
+614 LTGQL

-634 QRLDG
+634 KRLDG
-639 STLPDFEMVRR
+639 STLPDFEMIRR

-667 VTGITL
+667 ITGMTL
-673 PRSTQEP
+673 PRSQKEP

-686 VAPPQ
+686 VSQPQ

>member
-1 MPSVSEPIFQGV
+1 V

-19 RCHQPIHSFRRRL
+19 SCHHPTSSLHRVTRVAAAVAVSL
-32 AMMAIVLGW
+32 GSVL
-41 LVSGLIPFAGAV
+41 SGLFGPAAT
-53 AADGAFP
+53 ASADGAFP
-60 ASEKIFPA
+60 PSEKIFPA
-68 KTRGWVSISHGPE
+68 TTRGWVSISHGPE
-81 FRERFDR
+81 FRQRFNR
-88 TQYGLLL
+88 TQYGQLL
-95 KDPSMKPFI
+95 KDPNMKPFI

-109 EIEASNGGRLGR
+109 QFENSSSGRLGR

-138 LGAVESS
+138 LGAVESP

-150 TVVLVDTTGHEAQA
+150 TVVLVDTTGHDAEA
-164 RGLIEKMN
+164 RSLVEKMN

-178 KGTKIAANGG
+178 KGTKVAVNGG
-188 DPLTVYQLPASENA
+188 GPLTVYQLPVSENS
-202 GRSGDQRVAFAI
+202 GRSGDQRVAFALSGS
-214 TGNALV
+214 TLV

-226 LLTQVIS
+226 LITQVMG
-233 TLGQGRADC
+233 TLGQGRGDC
-242 VGSLPAFGS
+242 VGSLPAFAAVIG
-251 VMDRCQNQVPKNSA
+251 RCQSQVPA
-265 SVRWYV
+265 TTAAVRWYV

-291 GPDYVAILGRQG
+291 GPDYVTILGRQG
-303 FDAVQGAGGVV
+303 FDAVKGAGGVV

-326 TMVYAPPLAGRQPD
+326 TMVYAPPLPGREPFAAD
-340 SVERFNLAA
+340 RFDLAA
-349 RMLQFPNV
+349 RVLQFPDV
-357 EDNGPQA
+357 ETLSPQP

-369 VAGWTSLQFDLRN
+369 VSGWTSLQFDLRN
-382 AFVTVESLVDDI
+382 AFVSIESLVDDV

-430 VTLVTDH
+430 VTLISDH
-437 ATPLGEDSERLLIA
+437 STPIGTDSERLVIV
-451 VEAVDPEQVAA
+451 VEAVDPERVAA

-505 VPHADHDDDAHRRRA
+505 VPHADHDEDSHRRRA
-520 KLRDREEK
+520 KLREREEK
-528 LLPHSV
+528 FLPHSV
-534 VTVAQGHL
+534 VTVANGHL

-553 VLATKGGVESLGSAS
+553 VLATKGGVESLGSTA
-568 DYAQIAAELNR
+568 DYGQIATELDR
-579 LLPGKAATRSFSRE
+579 LLPGKAATRAFTRE
-593 EEAIR
+593 DESIR

-604 RQGSMPKSKS
+604 RQGAMPKSKS
-614 LTGQV
+614 LMGQV

-639 STLPDFEMVRR
+639 STLPDFELVRR

-667 VTGITL
+667 VTGISL
-673 PRSTQEP
+673 PRSQQEP
-680 EVARRP
+680 EVARRQ
-686 VAPPQ
+686 VTPPQ

>member
-1 MPSVSEPIFQGV
+1 
-13 FFVDGT
+13 VDGT
-19 RCHQPIHSFRRRL
+19 CCHQPIHCSRRGV
-32 AMMAIVLGW
+32 AIVAIVLGS
-41 LVSGLIPFAGAV
+41 VISALIVPATVV

-68 KTRGWVSISHGPE
+68 TTRGWVSISHGPE
-81 FRERFDR
+81 FRERFNR
-88 TQYGLLL
+88 SQYGLLL

-150 TVVLVDTTGHEAQA
+150 TVVLVDTTGHEAEA
-164 RGLIEKMN
+164 LALIEKMN
-172 QRMVEQ
+172 QRMVDQ
-178 KGTKIAANGG
+178 KGTKIAAVGG
-188 DPLTVYQLPASENA
+188 DPLTIYQLPASENS
-202 GRSGDQRVAFAI
+202 GRSGDQRVAFTLA
-214 TGNALV
+214 GKALV

-226 LLTQVIS
+226 LLTQVIG
-233 TLGQGRADC
+233 TLGQGRGDC
-242 VGSLPAFGS
+242 VGSLPAFGA
-251 VMDRCQNQVPKNSA
+251 VMGRCQNQLPTTA
-265 SVRWYV
+265 AAVRWYV
-271 DPLPFAKA
+271 DPLTFAKA

-291 GPDYVAILGRQG
+291 GPDYVAILSRQG
-303 FDAVQGAGGVV
+303 FDAVKGAGGVV

-326 TMVYAPPLAGRQPD
+326 TMFYAPPLDGRQPD

-357 EDNGPQA
+357 EDIGPQP

-369 VAGWTSLQFDLRN
+369 VSGWTSLQFDLRN
-382 AFVTVESLVDDI
+382 AFVTVESLVDDV

-417 DLEKDLVACLGSR
+417 DLEKDLVACLGNR

-437 ATPLGEDSERLLIA
+437 ATPIGEDSERLLIA
-451 VEAVDPEQVAA
+451 VEAVDPERVAA

-470 DPDMAKIDVQGNV
+470 DPDMAKIEVQGNV

-505 VPHADHDDDAHRRRA
+505 VPHADHEDDTQRRRT
-520 KLRDREEK
+520 KLRDRDEK

-553 VLATKGGVESLGSAS
+553 VLATQGGVESLGSTA
-568 DYAQIAAELNR
+568 DYAQVAAELNK

-593 EEAIR
+593 DEAIR

-634 QRLDG
+634 QQLDG

-656 VGMQSLPDGWY
+656 LGMQSLPDGWY
-667 VTGITL
+667 VTGISL
-673 PRSTQEP
+673 PRTQQEP

>member
-1 MPSVSEPIFQGV
+1 M
-13 FFVDGT
+13 DGT
-19 RCHQPIHSFRRRL
+19 RCHQPIHLSRRGV
-32 AMMAIVLGW
+32 AIVAIALGS
-41 LVSGLIPFAGAV
+41 LVSGLIAPAAV
-53 AADGAFP
+53 ADGAFP

-68 KTRGWVSISHGPE
+68 TTRGWVSISHGPE
-81 FRERFDR
+81 FRNRFNR
-88 TQYGLLL
+88 SQYGLLL

-150 TVVLVDTTGHEAQA
+150 TIVLVDTTGHEAEA
-164 RGLIEKMN
+164 RGLIERMN
-172 QRMVEQ
+172 QRMTEQ
-178 KGTKIAANGG
+178 KGTKIAAIGG
-188 DPLTVYQLPASENA
+188 DPLTVYQLPASENS
-202 GRSGDQRVAFAI
+202 GRSGDQRVAFALA
-214 TGNALV
+214 GNALV

-226 LLTQVIS
+226 LLTQVIG
-233 TLGQGRADC
+233 TLGQGRGDC
-242 VGSLPAFGS
+242 VGSLPAFGA
-251 VMDRCQNQVPKNSA
+251 VMGRCQNQVPTTA
-265 SVRWYV
+265 AAVRWYV
-271 DPLPFAKA
+271 DPLPLAKA
-279 YQATNPPREKRK
+279 YQVTNPPREKRK

-303 FDAVQGAGGVV
+303 FDAVKGAGGVV
-314 VFDDGGHALRHH
+314 VFDDGGHAMRHH

-357 EDNGPQA
+357 EDIGPQP

-369 VAGWTSLQFDLRN
+369 VSGWTSLQFDLKN

-417 DLEKDLVACLGSR
+417 DLEKD
-430 VTLVTDH
+430 
-437 ATPLGEDSERLLIA
+437 
-451 VEAVDPEQVAA
+451 
-462 TVAKSMSI
+462 AKSMSI

-494 PQLEVELPGGA
+494 PQLEVELPGVA
-505 VPHADHDDDAHRRRA
+505 VPQADHDDDAHRRRA

-553 VLATKGGVESLGSAS
+553 VLATQGGVESLGSTA
-568 DYAQIAAELNR
+568 DYAQVAAELNR

-593 EEAIR
+593 DEAIR

-673 PRSTQEP
+673 PRSQQEP

>member
-1 MPSVSEPIFQGV
+1 
-13 FFVDGT
+13 VDGT
-19 RCHQPIHSFRRRL
+19 SCRRSICSLRRVMVVVTVSL
-32 AMMAIVLGW
+32 AAAAT
-41 LVSGLIPFAGAV
+41 GLLLPEGIA
-53 AADGAFP
+53 AADGSFP
-60 ASEKIFPA
+60 ASEQIFPA
-68 KTRGWVSISHGPE
+68 TTRGWVSISNGPE
-81 FRERFDR
+81 FRQRFNR
-88 TQYGLLL
+88 SQYGLLL

-109 EIEASNGGRLGR
+109 QFESSNSSRLGR

-138 LGAVESS
+138 LGAVESPG
-145 AGKLA
+145 GKLA
-150 TVVLVDTTGHEAQA
+150 TVVLVDTAGHEDEA

-172 QRMVEQ
+172 QRMVDQ
-178 KGTKIAANGG
+178 KGTKVAANGESS
-188 DPLTVYQLPASENA
+188 LTIYQFAAAENS
-202 GRSGDQRVAFAI
+202 GRTGDQRVAFALS
-214 TGNALV
+214 GNALV

-226 LLTQVIS
+226 LITQVMG
-233 TLGQGRADC
+233 TLGQGRGDC
-242 VGSLPAFGS
+242 VGSLPAFAA
-251 VMDRCQNQVPKNSA
+251 VMDRCQGQAPA
-265 SVRWYV
+265 RAAAVRWYV

-303 FDAVQGAGGVV
+303 FDAVKGAGGVV
-314 VFDDGGHALRHH
+314 VFDDGGHSLRHQ
-326 TMVYAPPLAGRQPD
+326 TMVYAPPLAGRQPS

-349 RMLQFPNV
+349 RMLQFPDV
-357 EDNGPQA
+357 DAISPQP

-369 VAGWTSLQFDLRN
+369 ISGWTSLQFDLRN
-382 AFVTVESLVDDI
+382 AFVTVESLVDDL

-417 DLEKDLVACLGSR
+417 DLEKDLVACLGNR
-430 VTLVTDH
+430 MTLINDH
-437 ATPLGEDSERLLIA
+437 ATPIGDDSERLVIA
-451 VEAVDPEQVAA
+451 LEAIDPERVAA

-494 PQLEVELPGGA
+494 PQLEIETPGGA
-505 VPHADHDDDAHRRRA
+505 VVHADEDDTQRRRS
-520 KLRDREEK
+520 KLRERDEK

-534 VTVAQGHL
+534 VTVARGHL

-553 VLATKGGVESLGSAS
+553 VLATNEGVESLGSTA
-568 DYAQIAAELNR
+568 DYAKVAAELDR
-579 LLPGKAATRSFSRE
+579 LLPGKAATRSFTRE

-614 LTGQV
+614 LTGQL

-639 STLPDFEMVRR
+639 STLPDFEMIRR

-667 VTGITL
+667 ITGMTL
-673 PRSTQEP
+673 PRSQKEP

-686 VAPPQ
+686 VSQPQ

>member
-1 MPSVSEPIFQGV
+1 M
-13 FFVDGT
+13 DGT
-19 RCHQPIHSFRRRL
+19 SCRRSICSLRRVMVVVTVSL
-32 AMMAIVLGW
+32 AAAAT
-41 LVSGLIPFAGAV
+41 GLLLPEGIA
-53 AADGAFP
+53 AADGSFP
-60 ASEKIFPA
+60 ASEQIFPA
-68 KTRGWVSISHGPE
+68 TTRGWVSISNGPE
-81 FRERFDR
+81 FRQRFNR
-88 TQYGLLL
+88 SQYGLLL

-109 EIEASNGGRLGR
+109 QFESSNSSRLGR

-138 LGAVESS
+138 LGAVESPG
-145 AGKLA
+145 GKLA
-150 TVVLVDTTGHEAQA
+150 TVVLVDTTGHEDEA

-172 QRMVEQ
+172 QRMVDQ
-178 KGTKIAANGG
+178 KGTKVAANGESS
-188 DPLTVYQLPASENA
+188 LTVYQFAAAENS
-202 GRSGDQRVAFAI
+202 GRTGDQRVAFALS
-214 TGNALV
+214 GNALV

-226 LLTQVIS
+226 LITQVMG
-233 TLGQGRADC
+233 TLGQGRGDC
-242 VGSLPAFGS
+242 VGSLPAFAA
-251 VMDRCQNQVPKNSA
+251 VMDRCQGQAPA
-265 SVRWYV
+265 RAAAVRWYV

-303 FDAVQGAGGVV
+303 FDAVKGAGGVV
-314 VFDDGGHALRHH
+314 VFDDGGHSLRHQ
-326 TMVYAPPLAGRQPD
+326 TMVYAPPLAGRQPS

-349 RMLQFPNV
+349 RMLQFPDV
-357 EDNGPQA
+357 DAISPQP

-369 VAGWTSLQFDLRN
+369 ISGWTSLQFDLRN
-382 AFVTVESLVDDI
+382 AFVTVESLVDDL

-417 DLEKDLVACLGSR
+417 DLEKDLVACLGNR
-430 VTLVTDH
+430 MTLINDH
-437 ATPLGEDSERLLIA
+437 ATPIGDDSERLVIA
-451 VEAVDPEQVAA
+451 LEAIDPERVAA

-494 PQLEVELPGGA
+494 PQLEIETPGGA
-505 VPHADHDDDAHRRRA
+505 VVHADEDDTQRRRS
-520 KLRDREEK
+520 KLRERDEK

-534 VTVAQGHL
+534 VTVARGHL

-553 VLATKGGVESLGSAS
+553 VLATNEGVESLGSTA
-568 DYAQIAAELNR
+568 DYAKVAAELDR
-579 LLPGKAATRSFSRE
+579 LLPGKAATRSFTRE

-614 LTGQV
+614 LTGQL

-639 STLPDFEMVRR
+639 STLPDFEMIRR

-667 VTGITL
+667 ITGMTL
-673 PRSTQEP
+673 PRSQKEP

-686 VAPPQ
+686 VSQPQ

>member
-1 MPSVSEPIFQGV
+1 M
-13 FFVDGT
+13 DGT
-19 RCHQPIHSFRRRL
+19 SCRRSICSLRRVMVVVTVSL
-32 AMMAIVLGW
+32 AAAAT
-41 LVSGLIPFAGAV
+41 GLLLPEGIA
-53 AADGAFP
+53 AADGSFP
-60 ASEKIFPA
+60 ASEQIFPA
-68 KTRGWVSISHGPE
+68 TTRGWVSISNGPE
-81 FRERFDR
+81 FRQRFNR
-88 TQYGLLL
+88 SQYGLLL

-109 EIEASNGGRLGR
+109 QFESSNSSRLGR

-138 LGAVESS
+138 LGAVESPG
-145 AGKLA
+145 GKLA
-150 TVVLVDTTGHEAQA
+150 TVVLVDTTGHEDEA

-172 QRMVEQ
+172 QRMVDQ
-178 KGTKIAANGG
+178 KGTKVAANGESS
-188 DPLTVYQLPASENA
+188 LTVYQFAAAENS
-202 GRSGDQRVAFAI
+202 GRTGDQRVAFALS
-214 TGNALV
+214 GNALV

-226 LLTQVIS
+226 LITQVMG
-233 TLGQGRADC
+233 TLGQGRGDC
-242 VGSLPAFGS
+242 VGSLPAFTA
-251 VMDRCQNQVPKNSA
+251 VMDRCQGQAPAKA
-265 SVRWYV
+265 AAVRWYV

-303 FDAVQGAGGVV
+303 FDAVKGAGGVV
-314 VFDDGGHALRHH
+314 VFDDGGHSLRHQ
-326 TMVYAPPLAGRQPD
+326 TMVYAPPLAGRQPS

-349 RMLQFPNV
+349 RMLQFPDV
-357 EDNGPQA
+357 DAISPQP

-369 VAGWTSLQFDLRN
+369 ISGWTSLQFDLRN
-382 AFVTVESLVDDI
+382 AFVTVESLVDDL

-417 DLEKDLVACLGSR
+417 DLEKDLVACLGNR
-430 VTLVTDH
+430 MTLINDH
-437 ATPLGEDSERLLIA
+437 ATPIGDDSERLVIA
-451 VEAVDPEQVAA
+451 VEAIDPERVAA

-494 PQLEVELPGGA
+494 PQLEIETPGGA
-505 VPHADHDDDAHRRRA
+505 VVHADEDDTQRRRS
-520 KLRDREEK
+520 KLRERDEK

-534 VTVAQGHL
+534 VTVARGHL

-553 VLATKGGVESLGSAS
+553 VLATNEGVESLGSTA
-568 DYAQIAAELNR
+568 DYAKVAAELDR
-579 LLPGKAATRSFSRE
+579 LLPGKAATRSFTRE

-614 LTGQV
+614 LTGQL

-639 STLPDFEMVRR
+639 STLPDFEMIRR

-656 VGMQSLPDGWY
+656 VGMQSLSDGWY
-667 VTGITL
+667 ITGMTL
-673 PRSTQEP
+673 PRSQKEP

-686 VAPPQ
+686 VSQPQ

>member
-1 MPSVSEPIFQGV
+1 
-13 FFVDGT
+13 VDGT
-19 RCHQPIHSFRRRL
+19 SCQRTPCSFRR
-32 AMMAIVLGW
+32 VLRGT
-41 LVSGLIPFAGAV
+41 AAV
-53 AADGAFP
+53 AITLGTVLIGPAATATADSAFP
-60 ASEKIFPA
+60 PSEKIFPA
-68 KTRGWVSISHGPE
+68 STRGWVSISHGPE
-81 FRERFDR
+81 FRQRFNR

-109 EIEASNGGRLGR
+109 QLESSNSGRLGR

-138 LGAVESS
+138 LGAVESP

-150 TVVLVDTTGHEAQA
+150 TVVLVDVTGHDAQA
-164 RGLIEKMN
+164 RGLVDKMN
-172 QRMVEQ
+172 QRMIEQ
-178 KGTKIAANGG
+178 KGTKVATNGG
-188 DPLTVYQLPASENA
+188 GPLTVYQFAPAEDS
-202 GRSGDQRVAFAI
+202 GRTGEQRVAFALA
-214 TGNALV
+214 GSALI

-226 LLTQVIS
+226 LITQVMG
-233 TLGQGRADC
+233 TLGQGRGDC
-242 VGSLPAFGS
+242 VGSLPAFGTIIG
-251 VMDRCQNQVPKNSA
+251 RCQSQVPA
-265 SVRWYV
+265 TAAAVRWYV

-303 FDAVQGAGGVV
+303 FDAVKAAGGVV
-314 VFDDGGHALRHH
+314 VFDDGGHAMRHH
-326 TMVYAPPLAGRQPD
+326 TMVYAPPLPGRQPFAAD
-340 SVERFNLAA
+340 RFDLAA
-349 RMLQFPNV
+349 RMLQFPDV
-357 EDNGPQA
+357 EAIAPQS

-369 VAGWTSLQFDLRN
+369 VSGWTSLQFDIRN
-382 AFVTVESLVDDI
+382 AFATVESLVDDV

-430 VTLVTDH
+430 VTLITDH
-437 ATPLGEDSERLLIA
+437 ATPIGTDSERMVIA
-451 VEAVDPEQVAA
+451 VEAVDPERVAA

-520 KLRDREEK
+520 KLREREEK

-534 VTVAQGHL
+534 VTVAHGHL

-553 VLATKGGVESLGSAS
+553 VLATKGDVEALGSAA
-568 DYAQIAAELNR
+568 DYGQIATELNR
-579 LLPGKAATRSFSRE
+579 LLPGKAATRSFTRE
-593 EEAIR
+593 DEAIR

-614 LTGQV
+614 LTGQL

-656 VGMQSLPDGWY
+656 VGMQSLPEGWY
-667 VTGITL
+667 ITGVTL
-673 PRSTQEP
+673 PRSLQEP

-686 VAPPQ
+686 VTPPQ

>member
-1 MPSVSEPIFQGV
+1 M
-13 FFVDGT
+13 DGT
-19 RCHQPIHSFRRRL
+19 SCQRTPCSFRR
-32 AMMAIVLGW
+32 VLRGT
-41 LVSGLIPFAGAV
+41 AAV
-53 AADGAFP
+53 AITLGTVLIGPAATATADSAFP
-60 ASEKIFPA
+60 PSEKIFPA
-68 KTRGWVSISHGPE
+68 STRGWVSISHGPE
-81 FRERFDR
+81 FRQRFNR

-109 EIEASNGGRLGR
+109 QLESSNSGRLGR

-138 LGAVESS
+138 LGAVESP

-150 TVVLVDTTGHEAQA
+150 TVVLVDVTGHDAQA
-164 RGLIEKMN
+164 RGLVDKMN
-172 QRMVEQ
+172 QRMIEQ
-178 KGTKIAANGG
+178 KGTKVATNGG
-188 DPLTVYQLPASENA
+188 GPLTVYQFAPAEDS
-202 GRSGDQRVAFAI
+202 GRTGEQRVAFALA
-214 TGNALV
+214 GSALI

-226 LLTQVIS
+226 LITQVMG
-233 TLGQGRADC
+233 TLGQGRGDC
-242 VGSLPAFGS
+242 VGSLPAFGTIIG
-251 VMDRCQNQVPKNSA
+251 RCQSQVPA
-265 SVRWYV
+265 TAAAVRWYV

-303 FDAVQGAGGVV
+303 FDAVKAAGGVV
-314 VFDDGGHALRHH
+314 VFDDGGHAMRHH
-326 TMVYAPPLAGRQPD
+326 TMVYAPPLPGRQPFAAD
-340 SVERFNLAA
+340 RFDLAA
-349 RMLQFPNV
+349 RMLQFPDV
-357 EDNGPQA
+357 EAIAPQS

-369 VAGWTSLQFDLRN
+369 VSGWTSLQFDIRN
-382 AFVTVESLVDDI
+382 AFATVESLVDDV

-430 VTLVTDH
+430 VTLITDH
-437 ATPLGEDSERLLIA
+437 ATPIGTDSERMVIA
-451 VEAVDPEQVAA
+451 VEAVDPERVAA

-520 KLRDREEK
+520 KLREREEK

-534 VTVAQGHL
+534 VTVAHGHL

-553 VLATKGGVESLGSAS
+553 VLATKGDVEALGSAA
-568 DYAQIAAELNR
+568 DYGQIATELNR
-579 LLPGKAATRSFSRE
+579 LLPGKAATRSFTRE
-593 EEAIR
+593 DEAIR

-614 LTGQV
+614 LTGQL

-656 VGMQSLPDGWY
+656 VGMQSLPEGWY
-667 VTGITL
+667 ITGVTL
-673 PRSTQEP
+673 PRSLQEP

-686 VAPPQ
+686 VTPPQ